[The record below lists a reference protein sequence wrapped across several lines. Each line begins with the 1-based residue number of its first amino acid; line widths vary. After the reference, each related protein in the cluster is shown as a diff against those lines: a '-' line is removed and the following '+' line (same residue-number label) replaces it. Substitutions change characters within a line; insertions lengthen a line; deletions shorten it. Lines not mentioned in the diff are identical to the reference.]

1 MAGVPLSAA
10 ELTLMRD
17 TISEVTFAG
26 TAVIHTATKT
36 RDTQGAETWTYAASG
51 TVDCHFS
58 PESQRSMESE
68 RVVGGRL
75 AEVTPYILTVPHSTS
90 IDEDDRV
97 VVSGVTYEVAEVL
110 GNRTWQLALRVRCF
124 EVD

>member
-1 MAGVPLSAA
+1 MAGVPLSAG

-17 TISEVTFAG
+17 TISDVSFAG

-58 PESQRSMESE
+58 PEQLRGDEQ
-68 RVVGGRL
+68 VVGGRL
-75 AEVTPYILTVPHSTS
+75 AEVTPYILTVPHTTT

-97 VVSGVTYEVAEVL
+97 VVAGVTYEVAEVL